1 MKGSFHI
8 KVSRKRGTVFEF
20 DVRRNITVI
29 RGDSGTG
36 KTTLYNMV
44 VDHMRMG
51 DRSGVSIQCDRP
63 CVALTD
69 TDWKHQIEALI
80 DSIIFVDEGFEDIL
94 SHDFSKEVKQ
104 SSNYFVIFC
113 RAELSSLPY
122 SVNEVYR
129 IKTSGKKY
137 HSLAPIYKELDR
149 FRFSPVLHRNFD
161 VLLTEDS
168 KSGLQFYTSRFKG
181 SSVRC
186 ETSGGNASI
195 VQWLLDH
202 ADDHVFV
209 VADGAAFGPY
219 IDRLFKLRA
228 SSPGKFVIC
237 LPESFEWL
245 LLKSGIV
252 HSADLEDMLENPGAQ
267 IESKTYASWE
277 RFFVKYLSNLTTG
290 TPLAYDK
297 KNLAEG
303 YKAQPNADKVMAL
316 IACRNVK

>member
-1 MKGSFHI
+1 MKGSYHI

-20 DVRRNITVI
+20 DVRRNITVV

-51 DRSGVSIQCDRP
+51 NRSGVSVQCDRP

-69 TDWKHQIEALI
+69 TDWKNQLNGFT
-80 DSIIFVDEGFEDIL
+80 DSIIFIDEGFEDIL
-94 SHDFSKEVKQ
+94 SHDFSREVRQ

-122 SVNEVYR
+122 SVNEVHR

-137 HSLAPIYKELDR
+137 HSLAPIYKELDG
-149 FRFSPVLHRNFD
+149 FRYSPILRRDFD

-168 KSGLQFYTSRFKG
+168 KSGLQFYSSRFEG
-181 SSVRC
+181 TNIRC

-195 VQWLLDH
+195 VKWLLDH
-202 ADDHVFV
+202 ADNHVFV
-209 VADGAAFGPY
+209 IADGAAFGPF

-228 SSPGKFVIC
+228 SFPGKFTIC

-245 LLKSGIV
+245 LLKSRIV
-252 HSADLEDMLENPGAQ
+252 HSTDLEDMLENPCEQ
-267 IESKTYASWE
+267 IESESYASWE
-277 RFFVKYLSNLTTG
+277 RFFEKYLSNLTTG

-297 KNLAEG
+297 KNLAKG
-303 YKAQPNADKVMAL
+303 YMAQSNADKVMTL